1 MSGVYPGYL
10 MPQMPQT
17 LMPQMSHQALFMQQ
31 SLCMQQM
38 QQQPLLQQMQQS
50 VFPPTAQNY
59 PAYLAN
65 PPTGP
70 GGEVDEVGLR
80 EPNRDTSLSPSAG
93 MVASGGEQEEKED
106 YMAELAR
113 EKEVL
118 VSRGMTREGSL
129 LMRLLER
136 GELLTRNKKRTFSE
150 SNFSSILNSQRSA
163 CVSPAML
170 APPWTR
176 TGGCWTST
184 GRSPSG

>member
-59 PAYLAN
+59 PSYLAN

-70 GGEVDEVGLR
+70 GGEVDEVGILL
-80 EPNRDTSLSPSAG
+80 LSAPVWWS
-93 MVASGGEQEEKED
+93 
-106 YMAELAR
+106 LAR
-113 EKEVL
+113 QVVVIPADKD
-118 VSRGMTREGSL
+118 SSL
-129 LMRLLER
+129 Q
-136 GELLTRNKKRTFSE
+136 KRF
-150 SNFSSILNSQRSA
+150 
-163 CVSPAML
+163 PK
-170 APPWTR
+170 
-176 TGGCWTST
+176 
-184 GRSPSG
+184 